1 MKSTHVIPI
10 VHALEKQAGP
20 LDGKLDTNGLY
31 VFNSEKG
38 AWELHQW
45 DNLSNA
51 TIEVLKKQLKARDG
65 VGIQKIETTEG
76 PVYGLTIL
84 DPEYNSMLAF
94 TETGRYTHTRVERR

>member
-10 VHALEKQAGP
+10 VHALKKQAGP

-31 VFNSEKG
+31 VFDSEKG

-65 VGIQKIETTEG
+65 VRIREIETTEG
-76 PVYGLTIL
+76 PVYGLTL
-84 DPEYNSMLAF
+84 HPEYNFMLGF
-94 TETGRYTHTRVERR
+94 TETGVYPHPRVEKR